1 MIDADEDVDDEAEG
15 PVVADVEE
23 TEDSS
28 TSVFEGEVEVV
39 VIVDITTEDV
49 DDQAA
54 SSEAVPDIVDKASLL
69 VVLEDV
75 GTMGTVKEVCEL
87 DGLLDELDEEDEEL
101 ANQMGESASELEVEI
116 SESLLVIIG
125 AVGVA
130 DSTDKVCAVD
140 IVVNDEDE
148 SNTVP
153 ARLDDSSP
161 TGNEEVVELAGA
173 NALPLLVADMI
184 EIAADA
190 KPKSMEL
197 VAEDKLI
204 VASVD
209 VAPVTS
215 NSAIV
220 ELAEASTGSK
230 IVVVVELVSGTYGAA
245 EDTTADC
252 SVTVVED

>member
-23 TEDSS
+23 TDDSS
-28 TSVFEGEVEVV
+28 TSVFDGELEVV

-54 SSEAVPDIVDKASLL
+54 SSESVPDIVDKASLL

-87 DGLLDELDEEDEEL
+87 DGLLDELDKEDEEL
-101 ANQMGESASELEVEI
+101 ANQIGERASELEVEI

-125 AVGVA
+125 AVGA
-130 DSTDKVCAVD
+130 AGSTDKVCAVD
-140 IVVNDEDE
+140 IVVDDEDE

-153 ARLDDSSP
+153 ARVDDPSP
-161 TGNEEVVELAGA
+161 TENEEVVELAA

-230 IVVVVELVSGTYGAA
+230 IVVVVELVSEPYGAA